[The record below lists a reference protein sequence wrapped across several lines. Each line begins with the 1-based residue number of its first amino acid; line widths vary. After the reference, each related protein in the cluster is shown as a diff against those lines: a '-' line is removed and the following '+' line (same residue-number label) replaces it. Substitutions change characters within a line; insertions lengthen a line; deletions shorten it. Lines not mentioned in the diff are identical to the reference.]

1 MPVAAAGRQQRRK
14 KKACEPEF
22 APAIEAEIAQLVAPG
37 AADQLD
43 FEAFETHLRRQALQL
58 AARAVERRL
67 NADHSDHTGPTAACA
82 CGQRARYAGRHAKT
96 FEASLG
102 PLTLERAYYHCG
114 HCGGGFFPR
123 DMALGMARTSLSPAV
138 TRMTAAAAARVSFAQ
153 AGQLLAEL
161 AGVQVGAK
169 RVERTAEALGCEIAA
184 AERREVFAPEEPS
197 ASTMY
202 LGADGTGVPMR
213 PHEVAG
219 RAGKQSDGSARTR
232 EGKVIVLWTAEGR
245 DEHDH
250 AVRDAGSVT
259 YSAAIDSAAWRD
271 TDPLPPAFVRRL
283 RREAERRGFDRAQRK
298 VIMGDGA
305 KWIWSVAT
313 ELYPSAIQIVDFFH
327 ACEKVWEV
335 AKALFPGD
343 RDSRE
348 HWADA
353 RCAELQAGP
362 LEGLLAT
369 LRAHAGSCEAAA
381 KCVGYIET
389 NRERM
394 RYPEFRAQGLHIGSG
409 VVEGACKSVVGGRL
423 KQGGMRWTKDGADA
437 VMALRSCIL
446 SGRYEDFWEWRSK
459 APSKAAA

>member
-202 LGADGTGVPMR
+202 LGADGTGV
-213 PHEVAG
+213 
-219 RAGKQSDGSARTR
+219 
-232 EGKVIVLWTAEGR
+232 
-245 DEHDH
+245 H
-250 AVRDAGSVT
+250 A
-259 YSAAIDSAAWRD
+259 
-271 TDPLPPAFVRRL
+271 
-283 RREAERRGFDRAQRK
+283 
-298 VIMGDGA
+298 
-305 KWIWSVAT
+305 
-313 ELYPSAIQIVDFFH
+313 
-327 ACEKVWEV
+327 
-335 AKALFPGD
+335 
-343 RDSRE
+343 
-348 HWADA
+348 
-353 RCAELQAGP
+353 
-362 LEGLLAT
+362 
-369 LRAHAGSCEAAA
+369 
-381 KCVGYIET
+381 
-389 NRERM
+389 
-394 RYPEFRAQGLHIGSG
+394 
-409 VVEGACKSVVGGRL
+409 
-423 KQGGMRWTKDGADA
+423 
-437 VMALRSCIL
+437 
-446 SGRYEDFWEWRSK
+446 
-459 APSKAAA
+459 

>member
-1 MPVAAAGRQQRRK
+1 MQPPQNQLLRNHAKTVNASEYRHQLTE
-14 KKACEPEF
+14 CHW
-22 APAIEAEIAQLVAPG
+22 LVAPG

-343 RDSRE
+343 AASPCRELRGRRQVRRLHRD
-348 HWADA
+348 
-353 RCAELQAGP
+353 QP
-362 LEGLLAT
+362 
-369 LRAHAGSCEAAA
+369 RAHALPRVPRPRPAHRLRG
-381 KCVGYIET
+381 GG
-389 NRERM
+389 RRL
-394 RYPEFRAQGLHIGSG
+394 Q
-409 VVEGACKSVVGGRL
+409 VGGRRPPQAGRHEVD
-423 KQGGMRWTKDGADA
+423 QGRCRRRHGPAQLHPERALRGLLG
-437 VMALRSCIL
+437 MALQGPVQ
-446 SGRYEDFWEWRSK
+446 GRGLTAGCPRDTF
-459 APSKAAA
+459 